1 MRAPHKKT
9 VLTAAEGVEQALK
22 SATCSACRV
31 DTLDACPRRKGCLFD
46 FFFFNCTKAP
56 YGLVL
61 APQNHNVEQKD
72 KRQKYTYP
80 ALCHL
85 YKVENQVK
93 LDDSYM
99 CDKTVTQK
107 NKTVT
112 GAKFRVVIIS

>member
-1 MRAPHKKT
+1 M
-9 VLTAAEGVEQALK
+9 
-22 SATCSACRV
+22 
-31 DTLDACPRRKGCLFD
+31 
-46 FFFFNCTKAP
+46 
-56 YGLVL
+56 
-61 APQNHNVEQKD
+61 
-72 KRQKYTYP
+72 YP